1 MLTKFAVKNY
11 RGFSER
17 IEWDLSHPNGYSFN
31 AYAIKDGIVKNGIIY
46 GPNGSGKTNLGL
58 AIFDIVNHL
67 TQKFKKTGYYDN
79 FVYAGTPSALV
90 DFEYTF
96 CFDGLIVQY
105 DYSKAVTGNLINE
118 RMLVEGNE
126 IFSRRGKD
134 LHIDKTVFPMDAAF
148 IDNLKHNAN
157 NVSIVNVLLLSFPLD
172 KSSFLLKLR
181 DFVNGMLWF
190 RNLDIREFIGLETGV
205 YLLDEFIIKKD
216 LVNDFASFLKSV
228 SGQEFTFAK
237 HNKNDKNLMCEY
249 NGKRIGFDVI
259 ASTGTHAL
267 MLLYFWLQKMKDATF
282 VFIDEF
288 DVFYHYELSLEVC
301 RRLFLL
307 DCQVFTSTHN
317 TFLMTNEL
325 LRPDCY
331 FILDKNTIRS
341 LHSSTGK
348 ELRIGHNLEKMYR
361 ANAFSAL

>member
-11 RGFSER
+11 RGFSRR

-31 AYAIKDGIVKNGIIY
+31 THAIKDGVVKNGIIY

-67 TQKFKKTGYYDN
+67 TQKFKKPGYYNN
-79 FVYAGTPSALV
+79 FVYAGNPSALV

-96 CFDGLIVQY
+96 RFNGLIVQY
-105 DYSKAVTGNLINE
+105 DYSKAITGNLINE
-118 RMLVEGNE
+118 RMLVDGNE

-134 LHIDKTVFPMDAAF
+134 LHIDKTAFPMDASF

-157 NVSIVNVLLLSFPLD
+157 NVSIVNVLLLSFPLAKD
-172 KSSFLLKLR
+172 NFLLKLR

-205 YLLDEFIIKKD
+205 YLLDEFIIKKN

-288 DVFYHYELSLEVC
+288 DAFYHYELSLEVC
-301 RRLFLL
+301 RRLFSL

-317 TFLMTNEL
+317 TFLMTNDL

-331 FILDKNTIRS
+331 FILEKNTIRS
-341 LHSSTGK
+341 LHSSTDK
-348 ELRIGHNLEKMYR
+348 ELRFGHNLEKMYR